1 VINPSQKFT
10 FSCLKKVDQKIFYS
24 PNTRKGYSKGERLLP
39 RKLVLSSTVLL
50 VLTLSLVV
58 SVEADS
64 KMWSQTY
71 GGTDADYGRSVVET
85 SDGGYAI
92 AGCTDSFGDRGG
104 VYWLVKTDEFGN
116 MEWNQTYEGTNY
128 DVAHS
133 VIETF
138 DGGYTLA
145 GNSHLVKTDEFGN
158 MEWNQT
164 YGSHS
169 LIGTSDGGYA
179 LAGGASSP
187 FDAGSIDFC
196 LVKTD
201 ELGNMEW
208 KQTYGGAED
217 EEAFSLVETS
227 DGGYALAGLTNI
239 SKVIGYPKGDFW
251 LVKTDG
257 AGNMEWNK
265 TYETPGGGYAYSVV
279 ETSDGGYAIAG
290 EKDRDIWLVKTDASG
305 NMEWNQTYG
314 RTSRDEAFSLVETS
328 DGGYAIAG
336 RTYDSGAET
345 NYVYLI
351 KTDEFGTVEWERTYG
366 GTGTDYGRSVVE
378 TSTGGYAIACT
389 TRSFGAGGAD
399 VWLIKTDE
407 YGIVP
412 EYSSWLLPTLL
423 LTATLISVIY
433 KKKLINS
440 R

>member
-1 VINPSQKFT
+1 MA
-10 FSCLKKVDQKIFYS
+10 L
-24 PNTRKGYSKGERLLP
+24 R
-39 RKLVLSSTVLL
+39 RKLILSFVAVFVLL
-50 VLTLSLVV
+50 SFSFVV
-58 SVEADS
+58 VVEADS
-64 KMWSQTY
+64 VMWSQTY

-92 AGCTDSFGDRGG
+92 AGCTKSFGDRGG
-104 VYWLVKTDEFGN
+104 VYWLVKTDE
-116 MEWNQTYEGTNY
+116 
-128 DVAHS
+128 V
-133 VIETF
+133 
-138 DGGYTLA
+138 
-145 GNSHLVKTDEFGN
+145 GN

-164 YGSHS
+164 YG
-169 LIGTSDGGYA
+169 G
-179 LAGGASSP
+179 
-187 FDAGSIDFC
+187 
-196 LVKTD
+196 
-201 ELGNMEW
+201 E
-208 KQTYGGAED
+208 ED

-239 SKVIGYPKGDFW
+239 SNVIGYPKGDFL

-279 ETSDGGYAIAG
+279 EASDGGYAIAG
-290 EKDRDIWLVKTDASG
+290 EKDRDIWLVKTDAFG

-314 RTSRDEAFSLVETS
+314 KTSWDEAFSLVETS

-366 GTGTDYGRSVVE
+366 GTGTNWGYSVVE

-389 TRSFGAGGAD
+389 TWSFGAGGAD

-407 YGIVP
+407 YGVVP
-412 EYSSWLLPTLL
+412 EYFSWLLTSLL
-423 LTATLISVIY
+423 LTATLVIIIY
-433 KKKLINS
+433 EKKLS
-440 R
+440 HLSS